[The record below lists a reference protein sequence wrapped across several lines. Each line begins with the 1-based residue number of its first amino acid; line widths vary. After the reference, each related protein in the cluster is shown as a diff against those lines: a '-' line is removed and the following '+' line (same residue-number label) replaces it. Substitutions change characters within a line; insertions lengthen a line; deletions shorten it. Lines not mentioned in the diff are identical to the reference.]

1 MKSKKILIIT
11 LIIILVLAVAGT
23 VFAYLFIATDTF
35 KGDKELFAKYIS
47 QNSETLEKF
56 TDLQTKKVY
65 EGLKDE
71 EKYESDTEIKATYS
85 EGGEVSNPINNL
97 SAKINIQ
104 KDNTED
110 YFYADGQISYGNEKY
125 LEAEAIKDQEA
136 YGVRFT
142 DIVKQFV
149 TVKNDSKLGEVAK
162 DLGTDSVTLEK
173 IMDVIDGKENATEEI
188 VSKED
193 VQKIKDK
200 YMNIITNAVSN
211 GTFSSNKDAKITYN
225 NNTVSAKAYTVSLTS
240 EQVEG
245 MIVEI
250 LNNLKEEDK
259 IGEKY
264 QDKINDII
272 SNITDEK
279 EIPAVKIT
287 VYEQNKKTIR
297 TAIEITSLAK
307 ITVENTDENN
317 ELKTKIQISGIS
329 TETTEE
335 YNIEITKKTD
345 ENQENVEAV
354 LSVTNGDD
362 TYQAGISNTLKNT
375 DSEIQ
380 IKTIFEYKK
389 DILTAALNLNNNIIL
404 GDSFEKKQTLA
415 NNNYVLND
423 ATAESRQKVITQL
436 KQVVPEKMTTR
447 MGLLMEA
454 IGLKQNNVTET
465 EKPESEMTQ
474 VDINKFNAKF
484 EFFTGDEVT
493 PENVKTLIGIAK
505 ENLGSYEINIV
516 EDSQNSGNTT
526 TTDPEKIKYS
536 IKLKIEKGKTNEDG
550 TNQILAKIS
559 DKKKYKVSIFYKEQ
573 NNMID
578 YITIDEAAK

>member
-23 VFAYLFIATDTF
+23 VFTYLFLATDTF
-35 KGDKELFAKYIS
+35 KSDKELFAKYIS

-97 SAKINIQ
+97 SAKINVQ
-104 KDNTED
+104 KDKSED
-110 YFYADGQISYGNEKY
+110 YFYADGQISYGDEKY

-136 YGVRFT
+136 YGIRFT

-188 VSKED
+188 ISKED

-200 YMNIITNAVSN
+200 YMNIITNAISN

-362 TYQAGISNTLKNT
+362 TYQAGISNTLKNS

-404 GDSFEKKQTLA
+404 GDSFEKKQTLS

-423 ATAESRQKVITQL
+423 ATEESRQKVITQL

-526 TTDPEKIKYS
+526 TTDSEKIKYS

>member
-1 MKSKKILIIT
+1 MKSKKTLIIT

-110 YFYADGQISYGNEKY
+110 YFYADGQILYGNEKY

-188 VSKED
+188 ISKED

-362 TYQAGISNTLKNT
+362 TYQAGISNTLKNS

-423 ATAESRQKVITQL
+423 APAESRQKVITQL

>member
-362 TYQAGISNTLKNT
+362 TYQTGISNTLKNS
-375 DSEIQ
+375 DSEKQ
-380 IKTIFEYKK
+380 LKTIFEYKK

-423 ATAESRQKVITQL
+423 APAESRQKVITQL

>member
-71 EKYESDTEIKATYS
+71 EKYESNTEIKATYS

-317 ELKTKIQISGIS
+317 KLKTKIQISGIS

-362 TYQAGISNTLKNT
+362 TYQAGISNTLKNS

>member
-125 LEAEAIKDQEA
+125 LEAEAIKDQET

-188 VSKED
+188 ISKED

-200 YMNIITNAVSN
+200 YMNIITKAVSN

-317 ELKTKIQISGIS
+317 ELKTKIQISCIS

-335 YNIEITKKTD
+335 YNIEITKKTE

-362 TYQAGISNTLKNT
+362 TYQAGISNTLKNS

-423 ATAESRQKVITQL
+423 APAESRQKVITQL

-516 EDSQNSGNTT
+516 EDSQNSGKTT
-526 TTDPEKIKYS
+526 TTDPEKIKYN

>member
-56 TDLQTKKVY
+56 TDLQTKKIY

-362 TYQAGISNTLKNT
+362 TYQAGISNTLKNS

>member
-71 EKYESDTEIKATYS
+71 EKYESNTEIKATYS

-362 TYQAGISNTLKNT
+362 TYQTGISNTLKNS

-423 ATAESRQKVITQL
+423 APAESRQKVITQL

>member
-23 VFAYLFIATDTF
+23 VFTYLFLATDTF
-35 KGDKELFAKYIS
+35 KSDKELFAKYIS

-97 SAKINIQ
+97 SAKINVQ
-104 KDNTED
+104 KDKSED
-110 YFYADGQISYGNEKY
+110 YFYADGQISYGDEKY

-136 YGVRFT
+136 YGIRFT

-188 VSKED
+188 ISKED

-200 YMNIITNAVSN
+200 YMNIITNAISN

-362 TYQAGISNTLKNT
+362 TYQAGISNTLKNS

-423 ATAESRQKVITQL
+423 APAESRQKVITQL

-493 PENVKTLIGIAK
+493 PENVRALIGNAK

>member
-1 MKSKKILIIT
+1 M
-11 LIIILVLAVAGT
+11 
-23 VFAYLFIATDTF
+23 FIATDTF
-35 KGDKELFAKYIS
+35 KSDKELFAKYIS
-47 QNSETLEKF
+47 QNSETLKKF

-110 YFYADGQISYGNEKY
+110 YFYADGQILYGNEKY

-188 VSKED
+188 IAKED

-362 TYQAGISNTLKNT
+362 TYQAGISNTLKNS

-423 ATAESRQKVITQL
+423 APAESRQKVITQL

-493 PENVKTLIGIAK
+493 PENVRALIGNAK

>member
-362 TYQAGISNTLKNT
+362 TYQAGISNTLKNS

-389 DILTAALNLNNNIIL
+389 DILTTALNLNNNIIL

-423 ATAESRQKVITQL
+423 APAESRQKVITQL

-578 YITIDEAAK
+578 YITIDEASK

>member
-23 VFAYLFIATDTF
+23 VFAYLFLATDTF
-35 KGDKELFAKYIS
+35 KSDKELFAKYIS

-188 VSKED
+188 ISKED

-317 ELKTKIQISGIS
+317 ELKTKIQISCIS

-362 TYQAGISNTLKNT
+362 TYQAGISNTLKNS

-404 GDSFEKKQTLA
+404 GDSFEKKQALA

-516 EDSQNSGNTT
+516 EDSQNSGNTA

-578 YITIDEAAK
+578 YITIDETAK

>member
-71 EKYESDTEIKATYS
+71 EKYESNTEIKATYS

-188 VSKED
+188 ISKED

-317 ELKTKIQISGIS
+317 ELKTKIQISCIS

-362 TYQAGISNTLKNT
+362 TYQAGISNTLKNS

-389 DILTAALNLNNNIIL
+389 DILTAALKLNNNIIL

-423 ATAESRQKVITQL
+423 APAESRQKVITQL

-454 IGLKQNNVTET
+454 IGVKQNNVTET

>member
-110 YFYADGQISYGNEKY
+110 YFYADGQILYGNEKY

-162 DLGTDSVTLEK
+162 ELGTDSVTLEK
-173 IMDVIDGKENATEEI
+173 IMDVIDGKEKATEEI
-188 VSKED
+188 ISKED

-264 QDKINDII
+264 QDKINYII

-354 LSVTNGDD
+354 VSVTNGDD
-362 TYQAGISNTLKNT
+362 TYQAGISNTLKNS

-423 ATAESRQKVITQL
+423 APAESRQKVITQL

>member
-71 EKYESDTEIKATYS
+71 EKYESNTEIKATYS

-97 SAKINIQ
+97 SSKINIQ

-125 LEAEAIKDQEA
+125 LEAEAIKDQKA

-188 VSKED
+188 ISKED

-317 ELKTKIQISGIS
+317 ELKTKIQISCIS
-329 TETTEE
+329 TEITEE

-362 TYQAGISNTLKNT
+362 TYQAGISNTLKNS

-415 NNNYVLND
+415 NDNYVLND
-423 ATAESRQKVITQL
+423 APAESRQKVITQL

>member
-23 VFAYLFIATDTF
+23 VFTYLFLATDTF
-35 KGDKELFAKYIS
+35 KSDKELFAKYIS

-71 EKYESDTEIKATYS
+71 EKYESNTEIKATYS

-362 TYQAGISNTLKNT
+362 TYQAGISNTLKNS

>member
-23 VFAYLFIATDTF
+23 VFTYLFLATDTF
-35 KGDKELFAKYIS
+35 KSDKELFAKYIS

-97 SAKINIQ
+97 SAKINVQ
-104 KDNTED
+104 KDKSED
-110 YFYADGQISYGNEKY
+110 YFYADGQISYGDEKY

-136 YGVRFT
+136 YGIRFT

-188 VSKED
+188 ISKED

-200 YMNIITNAVSN
+200 YMNIITNAISN

-225 NNTVSAKAYTVSLTS
+225 NNTVSAKAYTFSLTS

-362 TYQAGISNTLKNT
+362 TYQAGISNTLKNS

-404 GDSFEKKQTLA
+404 GDSFEKKQTLS

-423 ATAESRQKVITQL
+423 ATEESRQKVITQL

>member
-110 YFYADGQISYGNEKY
+110 YFYADGQILYGNEKY

-188 VSKED
+188 ISKED

-362 TYQAGISNTLKNT
+362 TYQAGISNTLKNS

-423 ATAESRQKVITQL
+423 APAESRQKVITQL

-474 VDINKFNAKF
+474 VDINYFNANF

>member
-71 EKYESDTEIKATYS
+71 EKYESNTEIKATYS

-125 LEAEAIKDQEA
+125 LEAEAIKDQKA

-188 VSKED
+188 ISKED

-287 VYEQNKKTIR
+287 VYEQNKKMIR

-317 ELKTKIQISGIS
+317 ELKTKIQISCIS
-329 TETTEE
+329 TEITEE

-362 TYQAGISNTLKNT
+362 TYQAGISNTLKNS

-415 NNNYVLND
+415 NDNYVLND
-423 ATAESRQKVITQL
+423 APAESRQKVITQL

>member
-71 EKYESDTEIKATYS
+71 EKYESNTEIKATYS

-335 YNIEITKKTD
+335 YNIGITKKTD

-362 TYQAGISNTLKNT
+362 TYQAGISNTLKNS

-447 MGLLMEA
+447 MGVLMEA

>member
-110 YFYADGQISYGNEKY
+110 YFYADGQILYGNEKY

-188 VSKED
+188 ISKED

-362 TYQAGISNTLKNT
+362 TYQAGISNTLKNS

-423 ATAESRQKVITQL
+423 APAESRQKVITQL

-474 VDINKFNAKF
+474 VDINKFNAKV

>member
-71 EKYESDTEIKATYS
+71 EKYESNTEIKATYS

-188 VSKED
+188 ISKED

-200 YMNIITNAVSN
+200 YMNIITNAISN

-362 TYQAGISNTLKNT
+362 TYQAGISNTLKNS

>member
-23 VFAYLFIATDTF
+23 VFAYLFVATDTF
-35 KGDKELFAKYIS
+35 KSDKELFAKYIS

-71 EKYESDTEIKATYS
+71 EKYESDTELKATYS

-97 SAKINIQ
+97 SAKINVQ
-104 KDNTED
+104 KDKSED
-110 YFYADGQISYGNEKY
+110 YFYADGQISYGDEKY

-136 YGVRFT
+136 YGIRFT

-188 VSKED
+188 ISKD
-193 VQKIKDK
+193 DAQKIKDK
-200 YMNIITNAVSN
+200 YMNIITNAISN

-279 EIPAVKIT
+279 EIPAIKIT
-287 VYEQNKKTIR
+287 VYEQNKRTIR

-317 ELKTKIQISGIS
+317 ELKTKIQISGINS
-329 TETTEE
+329 ETTEE
-335 YNIEITKKTD
+335 YDIEITKKND
-345 ENQENVEAV
+345 ENQENVEAI

-362 TYQAGISNTLKNT
+362 TYQAGISNTLKKS

-380 IKTIFEYKK
+380 IKTILEYKK

-404 GDSFEKKQTLA
+404 GDSFEKKQTLS

-493 PENVKTLIGIAK
+493 PENVRALIGNAK

-516 EDSQNSGNTT
+516 EDSQNSGNTA

-578 YITIDEAAK
+578 YITIDETAK

>member
-110 YFYADGQISYGNEKY
+110 YFYADEQILYGNEKY

-188 VSKED
+188 ISKED

-200 YMNIITNAVSN
+200 YMNIITNAISN

-362 TYQAGISNTLKNT
+362 TYQAGISNTLKNS

-423 ATAESRQKVITQL
+423 APAESRQKVITQL

>member
-71 EKYESDTEIKATYS
+71 EKYESNTEIKATYS

-125 LEAEAIKDQEA
+125 LEAEAIKDQKA

-188 VSKED
+188 ISKED

-200 YMNIITNAVSN
+200 YMNIITKAVSN

-272 SNITDEK
+272 SNITDEE

-317 ELKTKIQISGIS
+317 ELKTKIQISCIS

-362 TYQAGISNTLKNT
+362 TYQAGISNTLKNS

-423 ATAESRQKVITQL
+423 APAESRQKVITQL

>member
-188 VSKED
+188 ISKED

-200 YMNIITNAVSN
+200 YMNIITKAVSN

-317 ELKTKIQISGIS
+317 ELKTKIQISCIS

-335 YNIEITKKTD
+335 YNIEITKKTE

-362 TYQAGISNTLKNT
+362 TYQAGISNTLKNS

-423 ATAESRQKVITQL
+423 APAESRQKVITQL

-454 IGLKQNNVTET
+454 IGVKQNNVTET

>member
-162 DLGTDSVTLEK
+162 DIGTDSVTLEK

-188 VSKED
+188 ISKED

-200 YMNIITNAVSN
+200 YMNIITNAISN

-362 TYQAGISNTLKNT
+362 TYQAGISNTLKNS

-404 GDSFEKKQTLA
+404 GDSFEKKQTLS

-423 ATAESRQKVITQL
+423 ATEESRQKVITQL

>member
-35 KGDKELFAKYIS
+35 KSDKELFAKYIS
-47 QNSETLEKF
+47 QNSETLKKF

-65 EGLKDE
+65 EELKDE

-85 EGGEVSNPINNL
+85 EGGEVSNSINNL

-110 YFYADGQISYGNEKY
+110 YFYADGQILYGNEKY

-173 IMDVIDGKENATEEI
+173 IMDVIDGKEKATEEI
-188 VSKED
+188 ISKED

-362 TYQAGISNTLKNT
+362 TYQAGISNTLKNS

-423 ATAESRQKVITQL
+423 APAESRQKVITQL

>member
-23 VFAYLFIATDTF
+23 VFAYLFIATDIF

-97 SAKINIQ
+97 SAKINVQ
-104 KDNTED
+104 KDKSED
-110 YFYADGQISYGNEKY
+110 YFYADGQISYGDEKY

-136 YGVRFT
+136 YGIRFT

-188 VSKED
+188 ISKED

-200 YMNIITNAVSN
+200 YMNIITNAISN

-245 MIVEI
+245 LIVEI

-362 TYQAGISNTLKNT
+362 TYQAGISNTLKNS

-404 GDSFEKKQTLA
+404 GDSFEKKQTLS

-423 ATAESRQKVITQL
+423 ATEESRQKVITQL

-447 MGLLMEA
+447 MGVLMEA

-474 VDINKFNAKF
+474 VDIIKFNEKF

>member
-110 YFYADGQISYGNEKY
+110 YFYADGQILYGNEKY

-162 DLGTDSVTLEK
+162 DLGTDIVTLEK

-188 VSKED
+188 ISKED

-317 ELKTKIQISGIS
+317 ELKTKIQISCIS

-362 TYQAGISNTLKNT
+362 TYQAGISNTLKNS

-423 ATAESRQKVITQL
+423 APAESRQKVITQL

>member
-71 EKYESDTEIKATYS
+71 EKYESNTEIKATYS

-362 TYQAGISNTLKNT
+362 TYQAGISNTLKNS

-447 MGLLMEA
+447 MGVLMEA
-454 IGLKQNNVTET
+454 IVLKQNNVTET

>member
-23 VFAYLFIATDTF
+23 VFAYLFLATDTF
-35 KGDKELFAKYIS
+35 KSDKELFAKYIS

-188 VSKED
+188 ISKED

-317 ELKTKIQISGIS
+317 ELKTKIQISCIS

-362 TYQAGISNTLKNT
+362 TYQAGISNTLKNS

-516 EDSQNSGNTT
+516 EDSQNSGNTA

-578 YITIDEAAK
+578 YITIDETAK